1 MLIYMP
7 MTPVVVL
14 CPLPHQ
20 KAMHPSIQRRKKG
33 SSLAVNPLHNFIYR
47 LND

>member
-20 KAMHPSIQRRKKG
+20 KAMHPSIQKRKK
-33 SSLAVNPLHNFIYR
+33 LHPLLLIPCITSFT
-47 LND
+47 D